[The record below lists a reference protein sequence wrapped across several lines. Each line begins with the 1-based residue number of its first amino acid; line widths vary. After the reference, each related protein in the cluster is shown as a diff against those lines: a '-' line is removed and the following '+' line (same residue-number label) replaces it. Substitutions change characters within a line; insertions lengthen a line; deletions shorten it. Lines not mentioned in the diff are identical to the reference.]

1 MEKTYL
7 IIILIILIILGY
19 FLLSKKAPKPETP
32 VEAPVENNNIILPTY

>member
-7 IIILIILIILGY
+7 IIILIILLILGC
-19 FLLSKKAPKPETP
+19 LLFFKKAPKPEAP